1 MNTYICTEDHRC
13 MGKFPKGGTYHPN
26 CPYCSSNVPNWPI
39 FYARKILPYRQ
50 TLGPTERKEL
60 FTVHRLRHFFLPHQ
74 KLVFWLFEGKFSFF
88 KKYMNFSRSRTNL
101 QGQDCSHRKALSY
114 QYAMFWII
122 LYCYCGCHRLYCSD
136 HAKQM
141 AAFPV
146 I

>member
-1 MNTYICTEDHRC
+1 MNTYICTEGHRR

-74 KLVFWLFEGKFSFF
+74 KVVFWLFEGKFSFF
-88 KKYMNFSRSRTNL
+88 QKNTWIFREAEQICKARTAVIAKPYRINTP
-101 QGQDCSHRKALSY
+101 CFESFYTATV
-114 QYAMFWII
+114 AAI
-122 LYCYCGCHRLYCSD
+122 LYCSD